1 MGEHSSHQLKQFCN
15 DIGTAL
21 KHLEENT
28 PWANKAKLHIG
39 SIKEAVR
46 KDMKESDS
54 PIGLWDCCLESRA
67 RINNLTAQ
75 NLFSLHGHNAHFTV
89 TGDEGDISSLC

>member
-1 MGEHSSHQLKQFCN
+1 MPMRTRSEVFQAVKQFAKETGAPEAIICDPTGEHSSHQLKKFCN
-15 DIGTAL
+15 DIGTTL

-28 PWANKAKLHIG
+28 PWANKAKLCIG

-54 PIGLWDCCLESRA
+54 PIGL
-67 RINNLTAQ
+67 
-75 NLFSLHGHNAHFTV
+75 
-89 TGDEGDISSLC
+89 